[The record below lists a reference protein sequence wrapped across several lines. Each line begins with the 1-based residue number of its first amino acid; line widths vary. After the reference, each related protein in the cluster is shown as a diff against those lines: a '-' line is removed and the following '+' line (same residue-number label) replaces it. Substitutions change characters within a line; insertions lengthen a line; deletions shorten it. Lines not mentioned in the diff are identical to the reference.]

1 MCAAQPTGY
10 DQHGTCVRMLT
21 MAERKQRRRAF
32 LARQKEEEEAAA
44 AAAAAAAGGG
54 GEGSVH
60 SATSAP
66 SATSAHSAPESS
78 EVPRSEVVAA
88 QHVKESIEILRRR
101 VPITRRDLAE
111 IAHQLRAQNEAYVRI
126 MFGLGRHT
134 LVRDRAETETATR
147 PPRRNDRRPES
158 EDIRRGAEQPDTR
171 ESSGSPGAARCEQ
184 MARRSI
190 SDPNLRL
197 V

>member
-32 LARQKEEEEAAA
+32 LARQKEEAAA
-44 AAAAAAAGGG
+44 AAAAAAEGG

-60 SATSAP
+60 SATSAL
-66 SATSAHSAPESS
+66 SAISAHSAPEFS

-101 VPITRRDLAE
+101 AASTRRDIAE
-111 IAHQLRAQNEAYVRI
+111 ISL
-126 MFGLGRHT
+126 
-134 LVRDRAETETATR
+134 DR
-147 PPRRNDRRPES
+147 PS
-158 EDIRRGAEQPDTR
+158 ITR
-171 ESSGSPGAARCEQ
+171 E
-184 MARRSI
+184 
-190 SDPNLRL
+190 
-197 V
+197 

>member
-1 MCAAQPTGY
+1 MIDSATCAAQPTGY
-10 DQHGTCVRMLT
+10 DQNGTCVRMLT

-32 LARQKEEEEAAA
+32 LARQKEEAAA
-44 AAAAAAAGGG
+44 AAAAAVEGI

-66 SATSAHSAPESS
+66 SAISAHSAPESS

-111 IAHQLRAQNEAYVRI
+111 IAHQLRAQNEA
-126 MFGLGRHT
+126 
-134 LVRDRAETETATR
+134 
-147 PPRRNDRRPES
+147 
-158 EDIRRGAEQPDTR
+158 
-171 ESSGSPGAARCEQ
+171 
-184 MARRSI
+184 
-190 SDPNLRL
+190 
-197 V
+197 